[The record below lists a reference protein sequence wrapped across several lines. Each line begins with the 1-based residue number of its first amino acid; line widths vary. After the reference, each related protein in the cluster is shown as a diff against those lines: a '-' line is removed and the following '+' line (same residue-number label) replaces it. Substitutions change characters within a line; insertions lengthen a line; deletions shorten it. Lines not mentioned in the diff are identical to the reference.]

1 MYDEHLLIQW
11 WGLRPWKGGSEL
23 FSALGMDLACSWK
36 PVSSPGNAPWC
47 QPCNNGMEH
56 FLTLSHT
63 CCQQEFA
70 SSLFKLHGGEETVRV
85 SGIFGNAGPTAPG
98 KAPQSPCSCLG
109 SGVAPGNSCCVST
122 ETRGLWESHKGF
134 AQASLQNWVPGSWI
148 WKAVCACEDS
158 CRLTNSRS
166 KAERRPATACALWW
180 SWCCC
185 YWLGFGQRCHQAKLY
200 SVSML
205 IEYEFAI
212 RSVTKDVFIHIYS
225 SFVYLFIPP
234 LVSSFLL
241 SFIQNQMPIL
251 NPSSFVWLFEGLSSV
266 SFTCLVP

>member
-36 PVSSPGNAPWC
+36 PVSSAGNAPWC

-85 SGIFGNAGPTAPG
+85 LGIFGNAGPIAPG

-148 WKAVCACEDS
+148 WKAVCAWGFLQAHQQQEQGREKAG
-158 CRLTNSRS
+158 CRLCFVMELMLLLLAWFWSKMSSGKVIFSVYVDWIWVCNSVCNQ
-166 KAERRPATACALWW
+166 RRIYP
-180 SWCCC
+180 
-185 YWLGFGQRCHQAKLY
+185 
-200 SVSML
+200 
-205 IEYEFAI
+205 
-212 RSVTKDVFIHIYS
+212 HI
-225 SFVYLFIPP
+225 
-234 LVSSFLL
+234 
-241 SFIQNQMPIL
+241 
-251 NPSSFVWLFEGLSSV
+251 
-266 SFTCLVP
+266 